1 MTYVY
6 NCDGYCGDDE
16 QRHDERPALTAEF
29 NEEWFRTTLD
39 GGHVANEYDE
49 GDLITLC
56 GPCTRRL
63 LLDEP
68 EHR

>member
-6 NCDGYCGDDE
+6 NCDGYCSDDE

-29 NEEWFRTTLD
+29 NEQWFRTSPNA
-39 GGHVANEYDE
+39 GAVAADYNE

-56 GPCTRRL
+56 GSCARRL

-68 EHR
+68 